1 MFAGDAARMRIETVK
16 AWMCVGFLLLIIGA
30 GLHTFEVK
38 LAIFVGAV
46 GFVLAQIHNQ
56 HMAERTRAGRE

>member
-1 MFAGDAARMRIETVK
+1 MRIETVK

-46 GFVLAQIHNQ
+46 GFVYFMIGLVLAHIHNQ

>member
-1 MFAGDAARMRIETVK
+1 MRIETVR

-30 GLHTFEVK
+30 GLYTFEVK

-46 GFVLAQIHNQ
+46 GFVYFIIGLVLTLLHDQY
-56 HMAERTRAGRE
+56 MAERTRAGRE